1 MNTAITGPKAF
12 SVFLQSAQE
21 QCIKYWKSIFCK
33 HAACWEKVK
42 PRASVC
48 YMRVLQY
55 TAFCT
60 WQRRMELCVSGWSL
74 TVTHCFVSGVKK
86 QIFKSQTI
94 PASDPKRERGSA
106 CALQSQKCA
115 ACRESSLFIG
125 KNCSCTCPGS
135 INRHLRDYGGNFL
148 FI

>member
-1 MNTAITGPKAF
+1 MYTAITGPKAF

-60 WQRRMELCVSGWSL
+60 WQRRMELWCVWLVTDSDSLLCFWCQETDFQVSNYPGIWSQKGKRFCLCPAESEMCCLQRKL
-74 TVTHCFVSGVKK
+74 TVYRKK
-86 QIFKSQTI
+86 LQLYLPRKYQQT
-94 PASDPKRERGSA
+94 SWRLWR
-106 CALQSQKCA
+106 
-115 ACRESSLFIG
+115 
-125 KNCSCTCPGS
+125 
-135 INRHLRDYGGNFL
+135 
-148 FI
+148 